1 MIAMDRTRRAWR
13 IALRLTALN
22 LRAQMEYRVEFLL
35 NVAVGAIW
43 QISVILFAT
52 VLLTRFPGMG
62 GWSSGEVLLL
72 AGMRLLSH
80 GLQVLFFSRVTWVYY
95 ATYSGQLEAF
105 LLRPMPVYRQVQ
117 LQYFPTNAIGD
128 LAVAVTLFAGAVWR
142 VDVDWTPVLA
152 GYLVAA
158 LVGGMLMEA
167 AVMTVLSAI
176 GLHAPTTQYW
186 TVWVEEVLATLGSYP
201 LSILPKL
208 VGNLLT
214 FALPL
219 AFVSYFPAAV
229 ITGHQDT
236 LGVPALLA
244 AAAPLVGLLAFVASH
259 RLWKVSL
266 RHYKGIASR

>member
-1 MIAMDRTRRAWR
+1 MIARGRAWR
-13 IALRLTALN
+13 IVWRLTALN

-72 AGMRLLSH
+72 ASMRLLSH

-117 LQYFPTNAIGD
+117 LQFFPTNAIGD
-128 LAVAVTLFAGAVWR
+128 LAVAATLFTGAVWR
-142 VDVDWTPVLA
+142 SGIDWTPARA
-152 GYLVAA
+152 GYLAA
-158 LVGGMLMEA
+158 AVVGGMLMEA
-167 AVMTVLSAI
+167 AMMTVLSAA

-186 TVWVEEVLATLGSYP
+186 TQWVEEILATVGSYP

-208 VGNLLT
+208 VGGLLT
-214 FALPL
+214 FFLPL
-219 AFVSYFPAAV
+219 AFVAYFPAAV
-229 ITGHQDT
+229 LTGHLDT
-236 LGVPALLA
+236 VGVPAWLA
-244 AAAPLVGLLAFVASH
+244 VSAPLLGLLSFVAAH
-259 RLWKVSL
+259 RLWRFSL

>member
-1 MIAMDRTRRAWR
+1 VERARRAWR

-22 LRAQMEYRVEFLL
+22 LRAQLEYRVEFLL

-72 AGMRLLSH
+72 ASMRLLSH

-105 LLRPMPVYRQVQ
+105 LLRPMPVFRQVQ
-117 LQYFPTNAIGD
+117 LQFFPTNAIGD
-128 LAVAVTLFAGAVWR
+128 LAVAATLFIGAVWR
-142 VDVDWTPVLA
+142 VDVDWTLA
-152 GYLVAA
+152 RASYLAA
-158 LVGGMLMEA
+158 AVVGGMFMEA
-167 AVMTVLSAI
+167 AMMTVLSAV
-176 GLHAPTTQYW
+176 GLHATGTQYW
-186 TVWVEEVLATLGSYP
+186 THWVEEVLATLGSYP
-201 LSILPKL
+201 LNILPKL
-208 VGNLLT
+208 VGGILT
-214 FALPL
+214 FVLPL
-219 AFVSYFPAAV
+219 AFVAYFPAAV

-236 LGVPALLA
+236 LGVPVWLA
-244 AAAPLVGLLAFVASH
+244 VSAPLVGLLAFVASH
-259 RLWKVSL
+259 RLWQFSL